1 VNFRVSA
8 RIVSQ
13 LGAEL
18 ISSDDIAVYEL
29 VKNGFDAQSEH
40 VEVQISFRASVALV
54 RHLQEPALS
63 VVRAKGYSAKCEGRV
78 KAEIVRRLE
87 QLPNSELPHAFCS
100 LGPQQIE
107 ALAQEIRASATV
119 GDAVGAL
126 GKINSIDII
135 DYGQGMTKSDV
146 ERYYLTIGTTH
157 RLREIENL
165 ESGESENLSLP
176 SGEKGIGRLSAMRL
190 GNELDMYTVPRT
202 AKEASLVSIH
212 WRQFEYQMDADLAD
226 IPVAVDVKPKG
237 EDRSGTFISISDLN
251 SDWTRE
257 KSEELGSNHLA
268 KFIDPFRQI
277 DSSATSSRL
286 RRITLKWN
294 GESIDTLELIQ
305 NYLRGAQNWMVAKL
319 FIDGA
324 TWILQS
330 DYHFGEVRSQAAR
343 SFTRRYSI
351 ADFSGITE
359 GDLATVGPLEILL
372 YHFPRNRLKAI
383 PQFATRNELLK
394 WLNRWSGGLMIYRDG
409 IRVLPYAA
417 EGNDWLGMDGKA
429 LRGRG
434 FRVNR
439 IQVVGCVRI
448 SRLSN
453 PGLIDQTNREG
464 LRDNPSFQTFYDLI
478 YGHIQD
484 NFVSLLDEH
493 LSEEKG
499 DVQHLAAQTSR
510 EYDALQEC
518 AIDIESATKSGDWAL
533 AKSAAARLRVVV
545 AEVGE
550 LNNAV
555 ERALQEKEGNR
566 LQILELAATG
576 MAAESMAHDL
586 EGVVET
592 AITTLGEAALGSL
605 DKRAAA
611 AVKHIRAVHKSLLT
625 QIKQI
630 SPGPARS
637 RRRAS
642 ILSLQEVVSETA
654 SFYHE
659 RATRHGIKIIVPDPS
674 TDFRVKAVSGHI
686 RQILDNL
693 FRNSIFWVDDTRRK
707 YRDLSDF
714 FIKVEL
720 DHRAR
725 RMTFSDSGVGISS
738 DETDWVFRPF
748 NSKRKEGR
756 GLGLYI
762 CKELAQFNGIN
773 LYVDASSENRWKRHP
788 SLILD
793 FNETDS

>member
-1 VNFRVSA
+1 MNFRVSA

-40 VEVQISFRASVALV
+40 VEVNVTYRASIALV
-54 RHLQEPALS
+54 RKLQEPAFL
-63 VVRAKGYSAKCEGRV
+63 VLRAQGYYAKCEESV
-78 KAEIVRRLE
+78 KNEIERRLE
-87 QLPNSELPHAFCS
+87 QLSSGELSNNFCTLS
-100 LGPQQIE
+100 PKQIG
-107 ALAQEIRASATV
+107 ALVHEIRDSATV
-119 GDAVGAL
+119 GEAVGVL
-126 GKINSIDII
+126 GKVNSVDII

-146 ERYYLTIGTTH
+146 ESYYLTIGTTH

-165 ESGESENLSLP
+165 ESGESEILTLP

-190 GNELDMYTVPRT
+190 GNELDMYTVPHT

-226 IPVAVDVKPKG
+226 IPVAVELKPKG
-237 EDRSGTFISISDLN
+237 EERSGTLISISDLN

-257 KSEELGSNHLA
+257 KTQRLGSNHLA
-268 KFIDPFRQI
+268 KFIDPFRKNEN
-277 DSSATSSRL
+277 SANLSRL

-294 GESIDTLELIQ
+294 GESIDTFELIQ
-305 NYLRGAQNWMVAKL
+305 NYLRGAQNWMVANL
-319 FIDGA
+319 FQEG
-324 TWILQS
+324 TNWLLKS
-330 DYHFGEVRSQAAR
+330 EYHFGEVRSKAAQT
-343 SFTRRYSI
+343 FTRRYSI

-359 GDLATVGPLEILL
+359 SDLTTVGPLEILL

-383 PQFATRNELLK
+383 PQFADRGELKK
-394 WLNRWSGGLMIYRDG
+394 WLDRWSGGLMIYRDG

-464 LRDNPSFQTFYDLI
+464 LRDNPYFQTFYDLI
-478 YGHIQD
+478 SRHIQD

-493 LSEEKG
+493 LAEEKG
-499 DVQHLAAQTSR
+499 DVQHLASKAAR
-510 EYDALQEC
+510 EYDSLQEC
-518 AIDIESATKSGDWAL
+518 ALDIESATKYGDWVL
-533 AKSAAARLRVVV
+533 AKSAVARLRVVV

-555 ERALQEKEGNR
+555 ERALQEREGNR

-586 EGVVET
+586 EAVVET

-611 AVKHIRAVHKSLLT
+611 AVKHIRSVHKSLLT

-637 RRRAS
+637 RRRS
-642 ILSLQEVVSETA
+642 STFSLQEVVSETA

-659 RATRHGIKIIVPDPS
+659 RAIRHGIRIFVPDSS

-693 FRNSIFWVDDTRRK
+693 FRNSIFWVQDTQKK
-707 YRDLSDF
+707 YPEMTES
-714 FIKVEL
+714 FIKIEL
-720 DHRAR
+720 DKIAKRL
-725 RMTFSDSGVGISS
+725 TFSDSGVGISG
-738 DETDWVFRPF
+738 DETEWVFRPF

-762 CKELAQFNGIN
+762 CKELAQFNSIN
-773 LYVDASSENRWKRHP
+773 LYVDACSENRWKRHS

-793 FNETDS
+793 FNDTDS